1 MTKILEM
8 RAKRAKLW
16 EEGRLVRD
24 YVPCVSNGVACLYDR
39 VSRTFAKSQTSAAFE
54 PGETEHIIKMR
65 SPAELTARP
74 KGLVVRETDSL
85 GVGWKS
91 VMPTLMSSESQG
103 DGTWLNTFTV
113 PKDYGA
119 FFKLALDTE

>member
-24 YVPCVSNGVACLYDR
+24 YVPCVSNGVASLYDR

-54 PGETEHIIKMR
+54 PGET
-65 SPAELTARP
+65 
-74 KGLVVRETDSL
+74 VVAITDADVVS
-85 GVGWKS
+85 WS
-91 VMPTLMSSESQG
+91 
-103 DGTWLNTFTV
+103 
-113 PKDYGA
+113 GA
-119 FFKLALDTE
+119 FSAADATSTWDGGGADNSFVTNPNAADCYIRVNDSAEAVRIPGGETVRLT